1 MNNTVDNTPVFS
13 SQELQDFYQYA
24 VVLCQNTDDAYDILQ
39 TSLEKLLNE
48 KRRGKKISNQ
58 TSYLR
63 TIIRNQFIDQYR
75 HQQKWQSELFEE
87 QASYDIS
94 SVDIEAITIN
104 QGVLKKIWEQLSAED
119 RDILYHWAILGYSTD
134 EACELLG
141 LARGTFLSRLH
152 RLRKYCQKFSE
163 DNSGLGVQEGR

>member
-119 RDILYHWAILGYSTD
+119 RDILYHWAVLGYSTD

>member
-1 MNNTVDNTPVFS
+1 MNNAADNTLVFS

-39 TSLEKLLNE
+39 ASLEKFLNE
-48 KRRGKKISNQ
+48 KRRGKNISNQ

-104 QGVLKKIWEQLSAED
+104 QGVLKKIWEQLSADD

-163 DNSGLGVQEGR
+163 DNSGLGVQERR